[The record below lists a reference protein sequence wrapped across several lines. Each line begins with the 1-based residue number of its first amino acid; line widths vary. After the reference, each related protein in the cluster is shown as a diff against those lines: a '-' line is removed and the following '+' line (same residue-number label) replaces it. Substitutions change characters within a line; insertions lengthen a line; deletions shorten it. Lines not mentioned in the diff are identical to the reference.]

1 MVGVFPLHA
10 YFRHFSVMGYLRVAA
25 TLSRAAAPARRPW
38 SRLVPNAVLSPP
50 LLPPSS
56 RCAPLASRPAWS
68 ASASSSTHGSA
79 LLCRL
84 RWWSPP
90 PWSGPAIGFGTA
102 PLSPPPSAPAC
113 HGLASL
119 PKRLFFSR
127 YRVSLTGQRGLA
139 SLTSRWDPSSVRH
152 RPLAAATAWM
162 SSSSTERPPSGR
174 GATSRSPAAASAS
187 GSSTAATTSA
197 PRGAS
202 AGGGVA
208 ALPPRRPEPPATIP
222 LAALEIL
229 PNGAVSARHVQKADV
244 AAELSLNLR
253 DLRVVDPTFR
263 NESPVILARPTA
275 MVIHLLHVRILV
287 TASRVL
293 LFDPHHPAVAA
304 LTPRL
309 RARLIDA
316 AHPLPFEMRA
326 LEAVLVDVCCGIRAE
341 VARLKPKVQA
351 ALDVMS
357 KDGEFG
363 GRGVTEGL
371 DQLLPLEMG
380 LNELTGS
387 VGMVRTALNEVLMS
401 DEDMSDMYLS
411 WKSATG
417 EERGVDEHDEIEMM
431 VEGYLKQVDA
441 VAYELGRLLRAVK
454 TTENVTQIRLDASR
468 NRILRLE
475 VFLNL
480 GAVSVASAAC
490 FAGLFGMNLLSGWEE
505 DPYAFWMVSVMSVGV
520 AAIVFRSVIVWLRW
534 KRIFS

>member
-1 MVGVFPLHA
+1 MAVWPPFPLQ
-10 YFRHFSVMGYLRVAA
+10 LRVFAAMRGVRLVA
-25 TLSRAAAPARRPW
+25 TLFRGASRRAGDSVIARSSPQTSALSYPQGPAVRTSGALLPCARLLHAPTSSLSVARGAVLPSGGTPLRSAARVGGSQRGLCCLLLGKRREPCLPLLRRPLPAAALL
-38 SRLVPNAVLSPP
+38 SCIPNE
-50 LLPPSS
+50 
-56 RCAPLASRPAWS
+56 R
-68 ASASSSTHGSA
+68 
-79 LLCRL
+79 
-84 RWWSPP
+84 
-90 PWSGPAIGFGTA
+90 
-102 PLSPPPSAPAC
+102 PPPS
-113 HGLASL
+113 
-119 PKRLFFSR
+119 
-127 YRVSLTGQRGLA
+127 
-139 SLTSRWDPSSVRH
+139 
-152 RPLAAATAWM
+152 
-162 SSSSTERPPSGR
+162 TERLPPSGR
-174 GATSRSPAAASAS
+174 GRPPSPSRSGPSAASCDPASTTASTTTATATPSSTTSRSPGSGGV
-187 GSSTAATTSA
+187 GSS
-197 PRGAS
+197 PP
-202 AGGGVA
+202 
-208 ALPPRRPEPPATIP
+208 PPRRPEPPATIP

-229 PNGAVSARHVQKADV
+229 PDGTVSARHVQKADV
-244 AAELSLNLR
+244 ALELSLNLR

-275 MVIHLLHVRILV
+275 LVIHLVHVRVLV

-309 RARLIDA
+309 RARLLDA

-326 LEAVLVDVCCGIRAE
+326 LEAVLVDVCCGIREE

-351 ALDVMS
+351 ALHVMS
-357 KDGEFG
+357 KEGEFG
-363 GRGVTEGL
+363 GHGVTEGL
-371 DQLLPLEMG
+371 DALLPLEMA
-380 LNELTGS
+380 LNELAGS

-411 WKSATG
+411 WKAATG

-441 VAYELGRLLRAVK
+441 VVYDLGRLLRAVK

-490 FAGLFGMNLLSGWEE
+490 FAGLFGMNLLSGIEE
-505 DPYAFWMVSVMSVGV
+505 DPYAFWVVSGASAGV
-520 AAIVFRSVIVWLRW
+520 ALVVFRSVLMYLRW

>member
-1 MVGVFPLHA
+1 
-10 YFRHFSVMGYLRVAA
+10 
-25 TLSRAAAPARRPW
+25 
-38 SRLVPNAVLSPP
+38 
-50 LLPPSS
+50 
-56 RCAPLASRPAWS
+56 
-68 ASASSSTHGSA
+68 
-79 LLCRL
+79 
-84 RWWSPP
+84 
-90 PWSGPAIGFGTA
+90 
-102 PLSPPPSAPAC
+102 
-113 HGLASL
+113 
-119 PKRLFFSR
+119 
-127 YRVSLTGQRGLA
+127 
-139 SLTSRWDPSSVRH
+139 
-152 RPLAAATAWM
+152 M
-162 SSSSTERPPSGR
+162 SSSSTERPSSGR

-187 GSSTAATTSA
+187 GSSTAATSSA

-263 NESPVILARPTA
+263 NESPVVLARPTA

-341 VARLKPKVQA
+341 VGRLKPKVQA

-505 DPYAFWMVSVMSVGV
+505 DPHAFWMVSVMSVGV

>member
-1 MVGVFPLHA
+1 M
-10 YFRHFSVMGYLRVAA
+10 
-25 TLSRAAAPARRPW
+25 
-38 SRLVPNAVLSPP
+38 
-50 LLPPSS
+50 
-56 RCAPLASRPAWS
+56 
-68 ASASSSTHGSA
+68 
-79 LLCRL
+79 
-84 RWWSPP
+84 
-90 PWSGPAIGFGTA
+90 
-102 PLSPPPSAPAC
+102 
-113 HGLASL
+113 
-119 PKRLFFSR
+119 
-127 YRVSLTGQRGLA
+127 
-139 SLTSRWDPSSVRH
+139 
-152 RPLAAATAWM
+152 
-162 SSSSTERPPSGR
+162 
-174 GATSRSPAAASAS
+174 
-187 GSSTAATTSA
+187 
-197 PRGAS
+197 
-202 AGGGVA
+202 
-208 ALPPRRPEPPATIP
+208 
-222 LAALEIL
+222 
-229 PNGAVSARHVQKADV
+229 QKADV
-244 AAELSLNLR
+244 ALELCLNLR

-275 MVIHLLHVRILV
+275 MVIHLVHVRVLV
-287 TASRVL
+287 TATRVL

-309 RARLIDA
+309 RARLLDA

-326 LEAVLVDVCCGIRAE
+326 LEAVLVDVCCGIREE

-357 KDGEFG
+357 KEGEFG
-363 GRGVTEGL
+363 GRGITEGL
-371 DQLLPLEMG
+371 DALLPLEMA

-411 WKSATG
+411 WKAATG

-441 VAYELGRLLRAVK
+441 VVFDLGRLLRAVK

-490 FAGLFGMNLLSGWEE
+490 FAGLFGMNLLSGLEE
-505 DPYAFWMVSVMSVGV
+505 DPYAFWLVSAASAGV
-520 AAIVFRSVIVWLRW
+520 AAVVFRSVLLYLRW